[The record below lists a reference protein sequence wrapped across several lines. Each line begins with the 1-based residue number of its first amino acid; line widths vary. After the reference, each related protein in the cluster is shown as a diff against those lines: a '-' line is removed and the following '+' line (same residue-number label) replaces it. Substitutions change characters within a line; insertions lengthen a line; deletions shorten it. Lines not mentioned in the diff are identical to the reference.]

1 MTDWQGSFY
10 SPKSHAYPARGWM
23 AITGIYRRR
32 RGAGGATDQW
42 RGAGQTLDGWMV
54 GIPRAFSDVMMMIIT
69 HSHFQ
74 ETEWLSGTVRFYS
87 GLLPSSSPSKSDEF
101 VKKSQFPGQ
110 SNYSDLFG
118 DVQIV
123 NIQASPVIL
132 VSSRMPKKV
141 KLIGSRVCYL
151 YF

>member
-1 MTDWQGSFY
+1 MIKWHGPLLQWPVAEF
-10 SPKSHAYPARGWM
+10 KSLQV
-23 AITGIYRRR
+23 RR
-32 RGAGGATDQW
+32 
-42 RGAGQTLDGWMV
+42 V
-54 GIPRAFSDVMMMIIT
+54 C
-69 HSHFQ
+69 
-74 ETEWLSGTVRFYS
+74 
-87 GLLPSSSPSKSDEF
+87 
-101 VKKSQFPGQ
+101 KKSQFPGQ